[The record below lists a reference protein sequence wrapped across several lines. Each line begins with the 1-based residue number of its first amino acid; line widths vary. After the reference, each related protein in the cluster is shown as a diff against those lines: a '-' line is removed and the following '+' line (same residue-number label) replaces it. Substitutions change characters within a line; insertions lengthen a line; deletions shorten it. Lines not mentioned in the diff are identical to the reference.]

1 MAVATG
7 LLLSRE
13 ATPIQEGAGRVA
25 SQLAVL
31 ALRAQAGEDRAF
43 DELMQATQERVLALA
58 WRLAGSRDDARDAA
72 QETFLRAY
80 RYLSRYRPEHDF
92 GGWLYRIVVNA
103 CRDLRRR
110 QRPRWRRTVSLETM
124 DGCKRYLELPSE
136 EDPDEAVLTAERK
149 SLLMAALSTLPPR
162 ERAALVLRDLEGKT
176 SEEAAKILG
185 SRPGTVRAQVA
196 SARHRLKRSLAR
208 IAASTTRREE

>member
-13 ATPIQEGAGRVA
+13 ATPMQEGAGRVA
-25 SQLAVL
+25 SPLAVL

-58 WRLAGSRDDARDAA
+58 WRLTGSRDDARDAA

-80 RYLSRYRPEHDF
+80 RYLGRYRPEQDF

-110 QRPRWRRTVSLETM
+110 RRPRWWRPVSLEAM
-124 DGCKRYLELPSE
+124 DGCERHLERPSE
-136 EDPDEAVLTAERK
+136 EDPDEALLAAERK

-208 IAASTTRREE
+208 IAAGATMGEK